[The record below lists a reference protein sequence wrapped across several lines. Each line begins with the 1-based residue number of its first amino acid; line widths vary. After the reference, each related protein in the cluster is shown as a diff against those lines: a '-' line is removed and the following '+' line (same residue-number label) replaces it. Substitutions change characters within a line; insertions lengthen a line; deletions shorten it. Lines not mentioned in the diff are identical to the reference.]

1 MTLIEDDSPK
11 AQYHGPFT
19 RGQLLPLTFS
29 YTDKSHVKM
38 LIDGAPAIF
47 NVDYEIITE
56 PSDEHPVA
64 YPQSAYIKADMP
76 DVTQITLYRETP
88 LDQQAPFPQN
98 GKFRSER
105 IEQALDKLTMQQQEQ
120 EEKLSRCIIAPI
132 TMEEFN
138 GQLPEPAADQALKWN
153 ADGSALENYDIIG
166 EQERIRAVAEEA
178 NANSVEA
185 VETANVASA
194 TATTALNNSNE
205 AVNTATNAFIASTEA
220 VNTANNADT
229 VASEARVIANTA
241 RESAANAEEAATVKA
256 EEATARANE
265 AATSAAEALQIA
277 EDVRDI
283 IEEFIAS
290 GGGGGGTGGS
300 GFPITFGLWSV
311 SNPGVDGM
319 VANEEQELSG
329 DEYPEAWAYL
339 TAVHSGLI
347 PGDDTP
353 VVTQDEYDA
362 ITVNDWDGRS
372 AAHDKAVCWVID
384 PEAKTFKMPLILSR
398 NRIVS
403 GDDDP
408 CVIKYGNNAGGYAVT
423 AFGGYSEHL
432 PFCSLH
438 KITETRTLPRIP
450 WRPSSHETDTYE
462 KECFYIQPR
471 TVGEDITDIETELV
485 CYRQTYLDYDVNH
498 EQDYRNDHY
507 IRRNVT
513 PFTFEWAYPQVHTNY
528 SFEIKVME
536 KVGEVTQEDGSTA
549 LVVDNSK
556 SFYLGFR
563 VSDPEY
569 WGLSFDKTTTGVSL
583 QMSFNDSQAEFFRSE
598 RDADNQLR
606 IPVTGE
612 DGTTENI
619 GILSYNMTGLAEPPH
634 VVDYT
639 TDLRL
644 WIKLK

>member
-153 ADGSALENYDIIG
+153 ADGTELENYDIIG
-166 EQERIRAVAEEA
+166 EQEAIRAVAEEA

-229 VASEARVIANTA
+229 VANEARVIATEA
-241 RESAANAEEAATVKA
+241 QESAAEAEEQATVQAAT
-256 EEATARANE
+256 ATARATE
-265 AATSAAEALQIA
+265 AAASAAEALETA
-277 EDVRDI
+277 NEVREI
-283 IEEFIAS
+283 IEEFIAA
-290 GGGGGGTGGS
+290 GGGSAGG
-300 GFPITFGLWSV
+300 GFPITFGMWSV
-311 SNPGVDGM
+311 SNPGVEGM
-319 VANEEQELSG
+319 VSNTGQSLSG
-329 DEYPEAWAYL
+329 DEYPETWAYL
-339 TAVHSGLI
+339 VAVHSGLI
-347 PGDDTP
+347 TGNDIP
-353 VVTQDEYDA
+353 VVTQAEYDA

-372 AAHDKAVCWVID
+372 AAHDKAVCWIID
-384 PEAKTFKMPLILSR
+384 ESAKTFKMPLILS
-398 NRIVS
+398 NSRIVAGES
-403 GDDDP
+403 DP
-408 CVIKYGNNAGGYAVT
+408 CVIKYSNGIGGYAVT
-423 AFGGYSEHL
+423 AFGMYNEHM
-432 PFCSLH
+432 PICSLH
-438 KITETRTLPRIP
+438 KITENRTLPKHTHK
-450 WRPSSHETDTYE
+450 PSTWATDTYE
-462 KECFYIQPR
+462 KECFYHQPYSLDG
-471 TVGEDITDIETELV
+471 TTEIPTELV
-485 CYRQTYLDYDVNH
+485 VYKSTYLDYDTAH
-498 EQDYRNDHY
+498 EEDWRQDSYV
-507 IRRNVT
+507 RRNVT
-513 PFTFEWAYPQVHTNY
+513 PFEFTWAYPQVHTNY
-528 SFEIKVME
+528 SFEVRVME
-536 KVGEVTQEDGSTA
+536 KVGETTENGTTSM
-549 LVVDNSK
+549 VVDTTKMYYDGHSHVADI
-556 SFYLGFR
+556 Y
-563 VSDPEY
+563 
-569 WGLSFDKTTTGVSL
+569 GLSYTKTENGITCQFGFYDTQSNML
-583 QMSFNDSQAEFFRSE
+583 RSE
-598 RDADNQLR
+598 EMGDRILR
-606 IPVTGE
+606 IPVTDEGE
-612 DGTTENI
+612 TENI
-619 GILSYNMTGLAEPPH
+619 GLIEYTMVGLVEPPAIADYNTGLK
-634 VVDYT
+634 
-639 TDLRL
+639 L